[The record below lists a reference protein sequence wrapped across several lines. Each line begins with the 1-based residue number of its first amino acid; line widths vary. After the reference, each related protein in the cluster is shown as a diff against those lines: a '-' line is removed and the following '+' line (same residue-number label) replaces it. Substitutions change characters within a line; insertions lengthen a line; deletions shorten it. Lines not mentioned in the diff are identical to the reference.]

1 MRFSLALIL
10 SLFFS
15 STAIAENLSSF
26 KQCGPQGQP
35 RESLGLP
42 PVGDNTSNRVH
53 MFRNNQHLHADHV
66 QYSDKESKSIATGNV
81 VIYDDE
87 YTMHAPLSAE
97 YRTDNET
104 AVGNDVTYWYA
115 PSHGNGTAD
124 QARKVSEEIIEL
136 DNGTYSTCTFTAR
149 SWELRGKDVSINRK
163 TGIVTGRNV
172 TTRFKGVP
180 VFYSPYMSF
189 SLTGERKTG
198 FVTPTWSRSSSSGF
212 SVQTPWYWNIAP
224 NRDALVTPRYFTK
237 RGTELGLQTR
247 YLDKHY
253 AGQMNLR
260 AIDDSEYNDGRYYLN
275 LSHKQR
281 FTQAWSTDLLFNKA
295 SDDTYFEDLGD
306 TLGASSLQRLE
317 RRGDL
322 NYNAQHFSGNWNGR
336 LRYQDFQIVDKNH
349 NSIDDPYTIRPQLQI
364 NNRFGLPGNL
374 EFISRSEWTSFDH
387 DSKVDGERSHF
398 QMELSRT
405 WASAAY
411 SVKPAMRLMHTRY
424 DLNNNLGDDT
434 PDRSLPSFSLD
445 AKALFERPLGGLAY
459 RQTLEPRLFYLNTP
473 KRSQDDIPVFDTG
486 EHQFTFPQ
494 IFRTNRLPNVDRIAD
509 ANQLTA
515 ALTSRLFAQ
524 DSGRELMRASIGQIF
539 YFRDLEVTKDKNTAE
554 VDENTSNVAAE
565 LSVTPS
571 RSIRAVASAIYDT
584 YEDQFDRSNL
594 SLNYT
599 SERNIILNLAHR
611 YRRLDY
617 SQSDLSVIVPIS
629 SEWRAVGRWN
639 YDLKDEQDID
649 LLAGLEYDTCCWK
662 IRVVG
667 RRYTNDS
674 EGDYNKSIEV
684 QFTLKGLT
692 TLGSPLGEQLQ
703 GSIRGYEDR
712 NTYTD

>member
-10 SLFFS
+10 ILFS
-15 STAIAENLSSF
+15 SSIAVAESLSSF

-35 RESLGLP
+35 RESLGFPALE
-42 PVGDNTSNRVH
+42 DSTSNRVH
-53 MFRNNQHLHADHV
+53 MFRDNQHLHADHV
-66 QYSDKESKSIATGNV
+66 QYSDKTNKAVATGNV
-81 VIYDDE
+81 VIYDDD
-87 YTMHAPLSAE
+87 YTMQAPISAE
-97 YRTDNET
+97 YHTDDET
-104 AVGNDVTYWYA
+104 ALANDVTYWYA
-115 PSHGNGTAD
+115 ASHGSGTAD

-149 SWELRGKDVSINRK
+149 SWELRGKNVSINRK
-163 TGIVTGRNV
+163 TGVVTGRNV

-180 VFYSPYMSF
+180 IFYSPYMSF

-198 FVTPTWSRSSSSGF
+198 FVAPTWSRSSSSGF
-212 SVQTPWYWNIAP
+212 SLQTPWYWNIAP
-224 NRDALVTPRYFTK
+224 NRDALVTPRYYTK
-237 RGTELGLQTR
+237 RGTELGLETR
-247 YLDKHY
+247 YLNPNS
-253 AGQMNLR
+253 AGQVNLR
-260 AIDDSEYNDGRYYLN
+260 AIDDSEYNDGRYYFS

-281 FTQAWSTDLLFNKA
+281 FSQAWSTELIFNKV

-322 NYNAQHFSGNWNGR
+322 NYNAQHFGGSWNGH
-336 LRYQDFQIVDKNH
+336 LRFQDFQIVDKNH

-364 NNRFGLPGNL
+364 NNRFALPANL
-374 EFISRSEWTSFDH
+374 EFTSRSEWSSFDH

-398 QMELSRT
+398 EMEMSRT
-405 WASAAY
+405 WSSAAY
-411 SVKPAMRLMHTRY
+411 SIKPAMRLMHTRY
-424 DLNNNLGDDT
+424 TLNNNLSDDT
-434 PDRSLPSFSLD
+434 PERSLPSFSVD
-445 AKALFERPLGGLAY
+445 AKGLFERPLAGSY

-473 KRSQDDIPVFDTG
+473 KRSQGDIPIFDSG
-486 EHQFTFPQ
+486 ENEFTFAQ
-494 IFRTNRLPNVDRIAD
+494 IFRTNRFSSVDRIAD

-515 ALTSRLFAQ
+515 ALSSRLISE

-539 YFRDLEVTKDKNTAE
+539 YFRDLEVTEDKNSAAI
-554 VDENTSNVAAE
+554 DENTSNLAAE
-565 LSVTPS
+565 LSVAPNKS
-571 RSIRAVASAIYDT
+571 MRAVASATYDT
-584 YEDQFDRSNL
+584 YEEQLDRSNV

-599 SERNIILNLAHR
+599 SERNIKLNLAHR

-617 SQSDLSVIVPIS
+617 SQSDLSVILPIS

-639 YDLKDEQDID
+639 YDLKEDQDID

-692 TLGSPLGEQLQ
+692 SLGSPLSEQLQ

-712 NTYTD
+712 NTYID